1 MILAFFATALLY
13 ASVGFGGGST
23 YNALL
28 ILMEIDY
35 TLVPVIALTCNLIVV
50 SGNSLRYYKHQCIPW
65 KFTLPVI
72 SISIPFAFIG
82 GNTILEEEIFIK
94 ILAWALLFSGISMF
108 YKNREI
114 KTFSSKLDTPL
125 GKFLTIFI
133 AGILG
138 FLAGLV
144 GIGGGI
150 FFAPI
155 LHLTQALPTRNIA
168 AFTSIFILV
177 NSIAGLIG
185 QLSKNQSFDIQ
196 MQELNYIW
204 LVIAVL
210 IGGQIG
216 SHLSIKRI
224 RPIVVRQLTAVLVI
238 YVGCRLLLI

>member
-1 MILAFFATALLY
+1 MAFFATALLY

-50 SGNSLRYYKHQCIPW
+50 SGNSLRYHKHQCIPW

-82 GNTILEEEIFIK
+82 GNTTLEEEAFIK
-94 ILAWALLFSGISMF
+94 ILAWTLLLSGISMF
-108 YKNREI
+108 YRNREI
-114 KTFSSKLDTPL
+114 KTFSSKLDNPS
-125 GKFLTIFI
+125 GKFLSIFF
-133 AGILG
+133 AAILG

-185 QLSKNQSFDIQ
+185 QLSKNQGFDIQ
-196 MQELNYIW
+196 TQELNFIW
-204 LVIAVL
+204 LLIAVL

-224 RPIVVRQLTAVLVI
+224 RPIVVRRLTAVLVI

>member
-1 MILAFFATALLY
+1 
-13 ASVGFGGGST
+13 
-23 YNALL
+23 
-28 ILMEIDY
+28 MEIDY

-50 SGNSLRYYKHQCIPW
+50 SGNSLRYHKHQCIPW

-82 GNTILEEEIFIK
+82 GNTTLEEEAFIK
-94 ILAWALLFSGISMF
+94 ILAWTLLLSGISMF
-108 YKNREI
+108 YRNREI
-114 KTFSSKLDTPL
+114 KTFSSKLDNPS
-125 GKFLTIFI
+125 GKFLSIFF
-133 AGILG
+133 AAILG

-185 QLSKNQSFDIQ
+185 QLSKNQGFDIQ
-196 MQELNYIW
+196 TQELNFIW
-204 LVIAVL
+204 LLIAVL

-224 RPIVVRQLTAVLVI
+224 RPIVVRRLTAVLVI

>member
-1 MILAFFATALLY
+1 MAFFATALLY

-50 SGNSLRYYKHQCIPW
+50 SGNSLRYHKYQCIPW

-94 ILAWALLFSGISMF
+94 ILAWTLLISGISMF

-155 LHLTQALPTRNIA
+155 LHLTQVLPTRNIA

-185 QLSKNQSFDIQ
+185 QLSKNQGFDIQ

>member
-1 MILAFFATALLY
+1 LILAFFATALLY

-94 ILAWALLFSGISMF
+94 ILAWTLLISGISMF

>member
-1 MILAFFATALLY
+1 LAFFATALLY

-50 SGNSLRYYKHQCIPW
+50 SGNSLRYHKHQCIPW

-82 GNTILEEEIFIK
+82 GNTTLEEEAFIK
-94 ILAWALLFSGISMF
+94 ILAWTLLLSGISMF
-108 YKNREI
+108 YRNREI
-114 KTFSSKLDTPL
+114 KTFSSKLDNPS
-125 GKFLTIFI
+125 GKFLSIFF
-133 AGILG
+133 AAILG

-185 QLSKNQSFDIQ
+185 QLSKNQGFDIQ
-196 MQELNYIW
+196 TQELNFIW
-204 LVIAVL
+204 LLIAVL

-224 RPIVVRQLTAVLVI
+224 RPIVVRRLTAVLVI

>member
-1 MILAFFATALLY
+1 MAFFATALLY

-50 SGNSLRYYKHQCIPW
+50 SGNSLRYHKHQCIPW

-82 GNTILEEEIFIK
+82 GNTTLEEEAFIK
-94 ILAWALLFSGISMF
+94 ILAWTLLLSGISMF
-108 YKNREI
+108 YRNREI
-114 KTFSSKLDTPL
+114 KTFSSKLDSPS
-125 GKFLTIFI
+125 GKFLSIFFS
-133 AGILG
+133 AILG

-185 QLSKNQSFDIQ
+185 QLSKNQGFDIQ
-196 MQELNYIW
+196 TQELNFIW
-204 LVIAVL
+204 LLIAVL

-224 RPIVVRQLTAVLVI
+224 RPIVVRRLTAVLVI

>member
-50 SGNSLRYYKHQCIPW
+50 SGNSLRYHKHQCIPW

-82 GNTILEEEIFIK
+82 GNTTLEEEAFIK
-94 ILAWALLFSGISMF
+94 ILAWTLLLSGISMF
-108 YKNREI
+108 YRNREI
-114 KTFSSKLDTPL
+114 KTFSSKLDNPS
-125 GKFLTIFI
+125 GKFLSIFF
-133 AGILG
+133 AAILG

-185 QLSKNQSFDIQ
+185 QLSKNQGFDIQ
-196 MQELNYIW
+196 TQELNFIW
-204 LVIAVL
+204 LLIAVL

-224 RPIVVRQLTAVLVI
+224 RPIVVRRLTAVLVI